1 MQPWLQPAPQPCR
14 HTPDPI
20 QLIAGALLRGW
31 TVAHVGKTMKAY
43 MMPPSKFREIVAI
56 AYEAIDAPRDFE
68 PERALRAYRALQKKE
83 AGAEP
88 CGRTKGH

>member
-1 MQPWLQPAPQPCR
+1 MP
-14 HTPDPI
+14 HTRTRSE
-20 QLIAGALLRGW
+20 LIAGALLRGW

-83 AGAEP
+83 AADRAVVRKAIREAREAG
-88 CGRTKGH
+88 G